1 MTSCRQEHAR
11 ATDCPATS
19 TFTSRPAHTTIGW
32 QQDRRPVVSKRPLHS
47 SDAAKMLPHIHISQ
61 EPVLAAHARSP
72 TAAGSH
78 RLAPEQIQLP
88 IRNRIFSGESW
99 AQERRA
105 RGRLGCNANVFSVR
119 TRHGSPRCQLLHC
132 CALASITAASRV
144 VSCAAARACNDPRTH
159 QAQAH
164 DTAQSRQHS
173 SSRRGVPSLRQ
184 CRGRCM
190 RASSHIHR
198 DDQWLTCCS
207 M

>member
-1 MTSCRQEHAR
+1 MQQRCHHTSA
-11 ATDCPATS
+11 S
-19 TFTSRPAHTTIGW
+19 
-32 QQDRRPVVSKRPLHS
+32 
-47 SDAAKMLPHIHISQ
+47 
-61 EPVLAAHARSP
+61 ARSLSWP
-72 TAAGSH
+72 PMPGPRLQRAATVWQE
-78 RLAPEQIQLP
+78 RIQLP

-105 RGRLGCNANVFSVR
+105 RGRLGCNADVFSVR
-119 TRHGSPRCQLLHC
+119 TRHGSPRCPLLRC

-144 VSCAAARACNDPRTH
+144 VSCTAARACNDPRTH

-173 SSRRGVPSLRQ
+173 SSRRGVLSLRQ

-198 DDQWLTCCS
+198 DDQWLTRCS
-207 M
+207 LRSLAAHYDHSPHVWQLHSHDDGVF